1 MNKRTVILFILLILL
16 CGCAKK
22 TSSGGCDH
30 FEDCTDIVETS
41 GTDFKS
47 RHEELN
53 GLANKS
59 GKVHRSIVIPD
70 DHPFVQVEAEEVLE
84 KIKNKETFYVYVGDE
99 ACPWCRSNIEMAIK
113 VAKDA
118 GIDRI
123 YYIEIWDDEGNEI
136 LRDQYKLEDGK
147 IVKTMEGTDTYK
159 EFLKYWESFL
169 EDYTLKDDDGNEIE
183 VGEKRIYAPNY
194 FYIENG
200 ELERFTDGSSEL
212 QEGSRDELTEEILK
226 DQEMLFRSL
235 FGAK

>member
-1 MNKRTVILFILLILL
+1 M
-16 CGCAKK
+16 
-22 TSSGGCDH
+22 
-30 FEDCTDIVETS
+30 
-41 GTDFKS
+41 
-47 RHEELN
+47 
-53 GLANKS
+53 
-59 GKVHRSIVIPD
+59 IPD

-84 KIKNKETFYVYVGDE
+84 KIKNKETCYVYVGDE

-159 EFLKYWESFL
+159 EFLKYWGSFL

-226 DQEMLFRSL
+226 DQEMMFRSL

>member
-1 MNKRTVILFILLILL
+1 
-16 CGCAKK
+16 
-22 TSSGGCDH
+22 
-30 FEDCTDIVETS
+30 
-41 GTDFKS
+41 
-47 RHEELN
+47 
-53 GLANKS
+53 
-59 GKVHRSIVIPD
+59 
-70 DHPFVQVEAEEVLE
+70 
-84 KIKNKETFYVYVGDE
+84 
-99 ACPWCRSNIEMAIK
+99 
-113 VAKDA
+113 
-118 GIDRI
+118 
-123 YYIEIWDDEGNEI
+123 
-136 LRDQYKLEDGK
+136 
-147 IVKTMEGTDTYK
+147 MEGTDTYK